1 MIAYTLWRGRLP
13 CGEKRAIMPCMN
25 RGDDMRKILVLAGFV
40 LAMALMGTAALA
52 EPAAEMTQ
60 GCVIRTKDNKVLR
73 SLQDGDYTSMW
84 SAYGDMARLTVT
96 ALDEERIH
104 GVYVQFY
111 NYSCAFDV
119 QVKDA
124 DRKWQTVASCDGA
137 YLSGYA
143 ALPEGVQEIRIRP
156 QSNADRLS
164 IAEVHVFGAGDVPKW
179 VQQWEPAHEKADLL
193 LISAH
198 PDDEILFMG
207 GTIPYYA
214 GEKQKA
220 VQVAYLVPAT
230 PYRKLEL
237 LDGLW
242 LCGVRNY
249 PEIGNFPDYFSSSI
263 RGMYQKD
270 GWSESQVLDYITWLY
285 RRYRP
290 DVVLTHDTNGEYG
303 HGAHKVAAD
312 IAQKA
317 IVTAADEGYRFKKE
331 KALPVWSIKKLYLH
345 LFEQGKI
352 RMDWR
357 VPLAAFDGKTAFE
370 MAEAAFQ
377 CHVSQLNTE
386 YKVED
391 CGPYDN
397 SVFGL
402 AYTDVGEDVSKNDF
416 FEHIGM

>member
-1 MIAYTLWRGRLP
+1 
-13 CGEKRAIMPCMN
+13 
-25 RGDDMRKILVLAGFV
+25 MRKILALAGFM
-40 LAMALMGTAALA
+40 LAMTLMGTAALA
-52 EPAAEMTQ
+52 EPAAEITE
-60 GCVIRTKDNKVLR
+60 GCVIRTKDNKTLN
-73 SLQDGDYTSMW
+73 SLKDGDYASMW
-84 SAYGDMARLTVT
+84 SAYGEDARLTV
-96 ALDEERIH
+96 AAPEGESIH
-104 GVYVQFY
+104 GVYLQFH

-119 QVKDA
+119 QVKGA
-124 DRKWQTVASCDGA
+124 ERKWQTVASCDGA
-137 YLSGYA
+137 YLNGYA
-143 ALPEGVQEIRIRP
+143 ALPEGSQEIRIRP

-164 IAEVHVFGAGDVPKW
+164 LAEVHVFGAGEAPAW
-179 VQQWEPAHEKADLL
+179 VQQWAPPHEKADLL

-198 PDDEILFMG
+198 SDDEILFMG

-214 GEKQKA
+214 GERKMA

-249 PEIGNFPDYFSSSI
+249 PEIGHFPDQFSGSI

-270 GWSESQVLDYITWLY
+270 GWSEAQVLEYVTWLY
-285 RRYRP
+285 RRYKP
-290 DVVLTHDTNGEYG
+290 DVVLTHDVNGEYG

-317 IVTAADEGYRFKKE
+317 VAKAADESYRFKKRQAE
-331 KALPVWSIKKLYLH
+331 PAWAIKKLYLH
-345 LFEQGKI
+345 LYEQGKI

-357 VPLAAFDGKTAFE
+357 VPLAAFGGKTAFD

-377 CHVSQLNTE
+377 CHVSQLDTE

-391 CGPYDN
+391 FGPYDN
-397 SVFGL
+397 AEFGL
-402 AYTDVGEDVSKNDF
+402 AYTAVGEDVRKDDF
-416 FEHIGM
+416 FENIDK